1 MALLKSN
8 ACKVFAPQPPQAE
21 LIQTQPA
28 SLRLATVVTLGRLGF
43 EGPAGTEAARLL
55 SQPKRVAVLLYMLMS
70 QRGGSTSRDQ
80 IIGTFWPESDSS
92 RARNALRQSLS
103 FLRGCL
109 GDEALIGIG
118 SHGVAVADSVACD
131 ALQFEALLDA
141 NRKEEALGLYGGEL
155 LPGFHNG
162 GSIAFTEWLE
172 RRRHHLSQRAAK
184 AAWDLSA
191 ECEARGDSP
200 GAAFWGKRALALS
213 PFSESEVQRLLRL
226 LERTGDFAGA
236 MRAFHGLQQS
246 LESEFGTKPSGET
259 TQLAAAI
266 KRRLVA
272 EGLHVPALLGT
283 RRSGADRRVADRRK
297 IRAQWTGVERR
308 SVPDRRT
315 AARRSGLDRRAI
327 REAEASAQQ
336 P

>member
-1 MALLKSN
+1 M
-8 ACKVFAPQPPQAE
+8 
-21 LIQTQPA
+21 IQTQPA
-28 SLRLATVVTLGRLGF
+28 GLRLATVVTLGRLGF

-80 IIGTFWPESDSS
+80 IIGTFWPESDSA

-172 RRRHHLSQRAAK
+172 RRRQHLGQRAAK

-191 ECEARGDSP
+191 ECESRGDLP

-236 MRAFHGLQQS
+236 MRAFHGLQKA
-246 LESEFGTKPSGET
+246 LESEFGTKPSSET
-259 TQLAAAI
+259 TQLAAGI
-266 KRRLVA
+266 KGGLAGV
-272 EGLHVPALLGT
+272 GLHVRALLGT
-283 RRSGADRRVADRRK
+283 RRAGTDRRVADRRK
-297 IRAQWTGVERR
+297 NRAQWTGVERR
-308 SVPDRRT
+308 SGLDRRT

-327 REAEASAQQ
+327 REAEASTS
-336 P
+336 

>member
-1 MALLKSN
+1 M
-8 ACKVFAPQPPQAE
+8 
-21 LIQTQPA
+21 IQTKPA
-28 SLRLATVVTLGRLGF
+28 AVKLATVVTLGRLGF
-43 EGPAGTEAARLL
+43 EGPASAESARLL

-109 GDEALIGIG
+109 GDETVISIG
-118 SHGVAVADSVACD
+118 SHGVAVAGSVVCD
-131 ALQFEALLDA
+131 AVHFESLLDA
-141 NRKEEALGLYGGEL
+141 QHKEEALGLYRGEL
-155 LPGFHNG
+155 LPGFYG
-162 GSIAFTEWLE
+162 AGSVAFTEWLE

-191 ECEARGDSP
+191 ECEARGDAP

-226 LERTGDFAGA
+226 LDRTGDFAGA
-236 MRAFHGLQQS
+236 MRAFHGLQNS
-246 LESEFGTKPSGET
+246 LETEFGTQPSGET
-259 TQLAAAI
+259 VQLATGI
-266 KRRLVA
+266 RRRLEA
-272 EGLHVPALLGT
+272 EGLHMPALLGT
-283 RRSGADRRVADRRK
+283 RRSGADRRVAERR
-297 IRAQWTGVERR
+297 RGQAQWTGVERR

-315 AARRSGLDRRAI
+315 TARRSGFDRRAI
-327 REAEASAQQ
+327 RDAESSAE
-336 P
+336 